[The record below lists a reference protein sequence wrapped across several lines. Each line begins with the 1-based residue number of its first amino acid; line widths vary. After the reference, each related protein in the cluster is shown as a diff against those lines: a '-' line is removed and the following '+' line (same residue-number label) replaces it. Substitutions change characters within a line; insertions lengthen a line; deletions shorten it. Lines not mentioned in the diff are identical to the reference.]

1 MLFSPG
7 QLSGTV
13 APFRPGSSPP
23 QRTFRED
30 AVTAVRTR
38 CGVYLTLKAVA
49 QSSPRSTMQRPDW
62 LVWLIAVG
70 TESPTLSRPYVQR
83 TRPSCRSWLSA
94 WCRLIELAGRRL
106 SSGCAQWRAPSM
118 GKEWAQPTAIVLSG
132 GPVRCTNCSRSF
144 GVRSGACSEWS
155 WCDRSSKSLDFFSER
170 LVFVNTSKLM
180 RLGQIRGQRSIVR
193 MDE

>member
-1 MLFSPG
+1 MVTGGFLLFSPG

-23 QRTFRED
+23 QRTFSEN

-38 CGVYLTLKAVA
+38 CGVYLTRKAVA

-94 WCRLIELAGRRL
+94 WGRLIELAGRRL
-106 SSGCAQWRAPSM
+106 SPGCAQRRAPSM
-118 GKEWAQPTAIVLSG
+118 GEKWVQTTAMALSVRG
-132 GPVRCTNCSRSF
+132 GSCADRTTSSGASCRAWF
-144 GVRSGACSEWS
+144 GVVVV
-155 WCDRSSKSLDFFSER
+155 R
-170 LVFVNTSKLM
+170 L
-180 RLGQIRGQRSIVR
+180 
-193 MDE
+193 